1 MTCELSFTL
10 KDGNK
15 VNLSELRKRVEANSE
30 YDLLGELKDSKM
42 KVVWPHTRPEPTG
55 DVRAKLIHA
64 RMHKNV
70 ENHIRTKDISSK
82 EMLSSVS
89 SIFVLLVTVPLIA
102 FGLYTALKWLGFT
115 PESAFCWSFIG
126 SLIFFFAEL
135 ALTILELFKR
145 DMMQKGQL
153 QLFNA
158 KTNTQPVEEHKTK

>member
-1 MTCELSFTL
+1 
-10 KDGNK
+10 
-15 VNLSELRKRVEANSE
+15 
-30 YDLLGELKDSKM
+30 
-42 KVVWPHTRPEPTG
+42 
-55 DVRAKLIHA
+55 
-64 RMHKNV
+64 MHKNV